1 LDCRTLVLASE
12 KFISREKL
20 MIQILRYGV
29 ALTVALLSLTAHADL
44 QEQLDVLEP
53 GAVFEL
59 PPEQLS
65 SLDFRVPGVTVS
77 CHADTVIDGGGEG
90 NAIDIL
96 AEEVTLS
103 SCAVR
108 NWGND
113 LNELDAGIFVARE
126 ARGAVVVDNRLQ
138 GPAFGVWLDATPDV
152 TVRNNTIRGD
162 ASMRPNDRGNGIH
175 LFNTTGALIEDNDIS
190 QTRDGIYIETAN
202 NNELRGNLITDLRYG
217 IHYMYSMH
225 NLLEGNVTRGT
236 RTGYA
241 LMQSKYL
248 EVHNNRSE
256 NDENYGILMNF
267 ITNSELRDNVVTG
280 VSQGQTGGVVISGAE
295 GKAVFIYNS
304 LYNTFEN
311 NVFRDSNIGI
321 HLTAGSEENEVF
333 GNAFV
338 NNQRQVK
345 YVATRT
351 QEWSKEGQ
359 GNYWSDYLGWDRNQ
373 DGIGDVPYEPNDN
386 VDRLLWT
393 YPEAK
398 VLMFSPA
405 VDTLRWVQDAF
416 PVVKAA
422 GVSDSHP
429 LMRQPEPLQ
438 SES

>member
-1 LDCRTLVLASE
+1 
-12 KFISREKL
+12 
-20 MIQILRYGV
+20 M
-29 ALTVALLSLTAHADL
+29 
-44 QEQLDVLEP
+44 
-53 GAVFEL
+53 
-59 PPEQLS
+59 
-65 SLDFRVPGVTVS
+65 
-77 CHADTVIDGGGEG
+77 
-90 NAIDIL
+90 
-96 AEEVTLS
+96 
-103 SCAVR
+103 
-108 NWGND
+108 
-113 LNELDAGIFVARE
+113 
-126 ARGAVVVDNRLQ
+126 
-138 GPAFGVWLDATPDV
+138 
-152 TVRNNTIRGD
+152 
-162 ASMRPNDRGNGIH
+162 
-175 LFNTTGALIEDNDIS
+175 FNTTGALIEGNDIS

-202 NNELRGNLITDLRYG
+202 NNELRNNLMTDLRYG

-248 EVHNNRSE
+248 KVLNNSSE
-256 NDENYGILMNF
+256 DDENYGILMNF
-267 ITNSELRDNVVTG
+267 ITNSELRGNVVTG
-280 VSQGQTGGVVISGAE
+280 VSQGQTAGISISGAE

-304 LYNTFEN
+304 LHNVFEN

-333 GNAFV
+333 SNAFV

-351 QEWSKEGQ
+351 QEWSKEGR

-373 DGIGDVPYEPNDN
+373 DGIGDVAYEPNDN

-429 LMRQPEPLQ
+429 LMSQPESIQP
-438 SES
+438 ES

>member
-1 LDCRTLVLASE
+1 
-12 KFISREKL
+12 

-29 ALTVALLSLTAHADL
+29 ALTVALLSLTAQADL
-44 QEQLDVLEP
+44 QDQLDALEP

-59 PPEQLS
+59 PPEQLPP
-65 SLDFRVPGVTVS
+65 LDFRVPGVTVS
-77 CHADTVIDGGGEG
+77 CHADTVIDGGGVG

-96 AEEVTLS
+96 AAEVTFS
-103 SCAVR
+103 GCQVR
-108 NWGND
+108 NWGGD

-126 ARGAVVVDNRLQ
+126 ARRAVIENNRLQ
-138 GPAFGVWLDATPDV
+138 GPAFGIWLDATKDV
-152 TVRNNTIRGD
+152 TVRNNHIRGD
-162 ASMRPNDRGNGIH
+162 SAIRSQDRGNGIH
-175 LFNTTGALIEDNDIS
+175 LFNTTGALIEGNDIS
-190 QTRDGIYIETAN
+190 QTRDAIYIETAN
-202 NNELRGNLITDLRYG
+202 NNEIRNNLMTDLRYG

-248 EVHNNRSE
+248 KVINNRSE

-267 ITNSELRDNVVTG
+267 ITNSQLRGNVVTG
-280 VSQGQTGGVVISGAE
+280 VSQGQTAGVSISGAE

-304 LYNTFEN
+304 LYNTFED
-311 NVFRDSNIGI
+311 NVFRDSDIGI
-321 HLTAGSEENEVF
+321 HLTAGSEDNEVF
-333 GNAFV
+333 SNAFV

-351 QEWSKEGQ
+351 QEWSKEGR

-373 DGIGDVPYEPNDN
+373 DGIGDVAYEPNDN

-398 VLMFSPA
+398 VLMYSPA

-429 LMRQPEPLQ
+429 LMSQPESIQP
-438 SES
+438 ES

>member
-1 LDCRTLVLASE
+1 MQE
-12 KFISREKL
+12 F
-20 MIQILRYGV
+20 MRYGV

-44 QEQLDVLEP
+44 QKQLDALEP

-59 PPEQLS
+59 PPEKLS

-90 NAIDIL
+90 NAVDIL
-96 AEEVTLS
+96 AEEVTFS
-103 SCAVR
+103 GCDAR
-108 NWGND
+108 NWGDD
-113 LNELDAGIFVARE
+113 LNELDAGIFIAPE
-126 ARGAVVVDNRLQ
+126 ARGAVVEDNRLQ
-138 GPAFGVWLDATPDV
+138 GPAFGIWLDGTPGV
-152 TVRNNTIRGD
+152 TVRGNNIRGD
-162 ASMRPNDRGNGIH
+162 ASIRSQDRGNGIH
-175 LFNTTGALIEDNDIS
+175 MFNTTGALIEGNDIS

-202 NNELRGNLITDLRYG
+202 NNELRNNLMTDLRYG

-248 EVHNNRSE
+248 KVLNNRSE
-256 NDENYGILMNF
+256 DDENYGILMNF
-267 ITNSELRDNVVTG
+267 ITNSELRGNVVTG
-280 VSQGQTGGVVISGAE
+280 VSQGQTAGISISGAE

-304 LYNTFEN
+304 LHNVFEN

-333 GNAFV
+333 SNAFV

-351 QEWSKEGQ
+351 QEWSKEGR

-373 DGIGDVPYEPNDN
+373 DGIGDVAYEPNDN

-429 LMRQPEPLQ
+429 LMSQPESIQP
-438 SES
+438 ES

>member
-1 LDCRTLVLASE
+1 MYL
-12 KFISREKL
+12 
-20 MIQILRYGV
+20 ILRYGV
-29 ALTVALLSLTAHADL
+29 ALTVALLSPTAHAGL
-44 QEQLDVLEP
+44 QEQLDALEP

-65 SLDFRVPGVTVS
+65 SLDLRVPGVTVS

-90 NAIDIL
+90 NAVDIL
-96 AEEVTLS
+96 AEGVTFS
-103 SCAVR
+103 GCDVR
-108 NWGND
+108 NWGGD
-113 LNELDAGIFVARE
+113 LNELDAGVFVARE
-126 ARGAVVVDNRLQ
+126 ARGAVIENNRLS
-138 GPAFGVWLDATPDV
+138 GPAFGIWLDATKDV
-152 TVRNNTIRGD
+152 TVRNNHLRGD
-162 ASMRPNDRGNGIH
+162 PGIRSQDRGNGIH
-175 LFNTTGALIEDNDIS
+175 MFNTTGALIEGNDIS

-248 EVHNNRSE
+248 KVFNNRSE

-267 ITNSELRDNVVTG
+267 ITNSELRGNVVTG
-280 VSQGQTGGVVISGAE
+280 VSQGETGGVSISGAE

-304 LYNTFEN
+304 LYNTFEG

-333 GNAFV
+333 SNAFV

-351 QEWSKEGQ
+351 QEWSKEGR

-373 DGIGDVPYEPNDN
+373 DGIGDVAYEPNDN

-416 PVVKAA
+416 PVIKAA

-429 LMRQPEPLQ
+429 LMSQPESIQP
-438 SES
+438 ES

>member
-1 LDCRTLVLASE
+1 
-12 KFISREKL
+12 
-20 MIQILRYGV
+20 MYQQLRYGV

-44 QEQLDVLEP
+44 QERLDALEP

-59 PPEQLS
+59 PPEQLPP
-65 SLDFRVPGVTVS
+65 LDFRVPGVAVS

-90 NAIDIL
+90 NAVDIL
-96 AEEVTLS
+96 AQEVTFS
-103 SCAVR
+103 GCEVR
-108 NWGND
+108 NWGDD

-126 ARGAVVVDNRLQ
+126 ARGAVVENNRLQ
-138 GPAFGVWLDATPDV
+138 GPAFGIWLDATRDV
-152 TVRNNTIRGD
+152 TVRNNEVRGD
-162 ASMRPNDRGNGIH
+162 ASIRSQDRGNGIH
-175 LFNTTGALIEDNDIS
+175 LFNTTGALIDGNDIR
-190 QTRDGIYIETAN
+190 QTRDAIYIETAN
-202 NNELRGNLITDLRYG
+202 NNEIRNNLMTDLRYG

-248 EVHNNRSE
+248 TVLNNRSE

-267 ITNSELRDNVVTG
+267 ITNSELRGNVVTG
-280 VSQGQTGGVVISGAE
+280 VSQGETAGVAISGAE

-311 NVFRDSNIGI
+311 NVFRDSDIGI
-321 HLTAGSEENEVF
+321 HLTAGSEDNEVF
-333 GNAFV
+333 SNAFV

-351 QEWSKEGQ
+351 QEWSREGR

-373 DGIGDVPYEPNDN
+373 DGIGDVAYEPNDN

-429 LMRQPEPLQ
+429 LMRPPEPLQ
-438 SES
+438 PES

>member
-1 LDCRTLVLASE
+1 MYLL
-12 KFISREKL
+12 
-20 MIQILRYGV
+20 LRYGV
-29 ALTVALLSLTAHADL
+29 ALAVALLSLTAHASL
-44 QEQLDVLEP
+44 QEQLDALEP

-59 PPEQLS
+59 PPEQLPP
-65 SLDFRVPGVTVS
+65 LDFRVPGVTVS

-103 SCAVR
+103 GCQVR
-108 NWGND
+108 NWGED
-113 LNELDAGIFVARE
+113 LNELDAGIFVAPE
-126 ARGAVVVDNRLQ
+126 AWGAVVEGNRLN
-138 GPAFGVWLDATPDV
+138 GPAFGIWLDGTRDV
-152 TVRNNTIRGD
+152 TVRDNHIRGD
-162 ASMRPNDRGNGIH
+162 AGIRSQDRGNGIH
-175 LFNTTGALIEDNDIS
+175 LFNTTGALIEGNDIS
-190 QTRDGIYIETAN
+190 QTRDAIYIETAN
-202 NNELRGNLITDLRYG
+202 NNEIRNNVMTDLRYG

-248 EVHNNRSE
+248 KVINNRSE

-267 ITNSELRDNVVTG
+267 ITNSELRGNVVTG
-280 VSQGQTGGVVISGAE
+280 VSQGQTAGVEISGAE

-321 HLTAGSEENEVF
+321 HLTAGSEDNEVF
-333 GNAFV
+333 NNAFV

-351 QEWSKEGQ
+351 QEWSKKGR
-359 GNYWSDYLGWDRNQ
+359 GNYWSDYLGWDRDQ

-429 LMRQPEPLQ
+429 LMSQPESLQ
-438 SES
+438 PES

>member
-1 LDCRTLVLASE
+1 MYQL
-12 KFISREKL
+12 
-20 MIQILRYGV
+20 LRYGV
-29 ALTVALLSLTAHADL
+29 ALTVALLSLTANADL
-44 QEQLDVLEP
+44 QEQLDALEP

-59 PPEQLS
+59 PPEKLS
-65 SLDFRVPGVTVS
+65 SLDLRVPDVTVS
-77 CHADTVIDGGGEG
+77 CHADTVIDGGNEG
-90 NAIDIL
+90 NAVDIL
-96 AEEVTLS
+96 AEKVTFS
-103 SCAVR
+103 GCEVR
-108 NWGND
+108 NWGDD
-113 LNELDAGIFVARE
+113 LNTLDAGIFVARE
-126 ARGAVVVDNRLQ
+126 ASGAVVERNRLS
-138 GPAFGVWLDATPDV
+138 GPAFGIWLDATKDV
-152 TVRNNTIRGD
+152 TVRDNRVRGD
-162 ASMRPNDRGNGIH
+162 VSIRSQDRGNGIH
-175 LFNTTGALIEDNDIS
+175 LFNTTGALIEGNDIS
-190 QTRDGIYIETAN
+190 QTRDAIYIETAN
-202 NNELRGNLITDLRYG
+202 NNEIRNNLMTDLRYG

-248 EVHNNRSE
+248 KVFNNRSE

-267 ITNSELRDNVVTG
+267 ITNSELRGNVVTG
-280 VSQGQTGGVVISGAE
+280 VSQGQTAGISISGAE

-304 LYNTFEN
+304 LHNTFEN

-333 GNAFV
+333 SNAFV
-338 NNQRQVK
+338 DNQRQVK

-351 QEWSKEGQ
+351 QEWSKEGR

-373 DGIGDVPYEPNDN
+373 DGIGDVAYEPNDN

-429 LMRQPEPLQ
+429 LMSQPESIRP
-438 SES
+438 ES

>member
-1 LDCRTLVLASE
+1 
-12 KFISREKL
+12 
-20 MIQILRYGV
+20 MYQPLRYGV

-44 QEQLDVLEP
+44 QQQLDALEP

-59 PPEQLS
+59 PPEKLS
-65 SLDFRVPGVTVS
+65 SLDLRVPGVTVS

-90 NAIDIL
+90 NAVDIL
-96 AEEVTLS
+96 AAEVTFS
-103 SCAVR
+103 GCQVR
-108 NWGND
+108 NWGGD

-126 ARGAVVVDNRLQ
+126 ARGAVIENNRLQ
-138 GPAFGVWLDATPDV
+138 GPAFGVWLDATKDV
-152 TVRNNTIRGD
+152 MVRNNLIRGD
-162 ASMRPNDRGNGIH
+162 AGIRSQDRGNGIH
-175 LFNTTGALIEDNDIS
+175 LFNTTGALVEGNDIS
-190 QTRDGIYIETAN
+190 QTRDAIYIETAN
-202 NNELRGNLITDLRYG
+202 HNVIRNNRMTDLRYG

-248 EVHNNRSE
+248 KVINNRSE

-267 ITNSELRDNVVTG
+267 ITNSEFRGNVVTG
-280 VSQGQTGGVVISGAE
+280 VSQGETAGVAISGAE

-304 LYNTFEN
+304 LYNTFES

-333 GNAFV
+333 NNAFV

-351 QEWSKEGQ
+351 QEWSKEGR

-373 DGIGDVPYEPNDN
+373 DGIGDVAYEPNDN

-429 LMRQPEPLQ
+429 LMRQPESLQ
-438 SES
+438 PES

>member
-1 LDCRTLVLASE
+1 
-12 KFISREKL
+12 

-29 ALTVALLSLTAHADL
+29 ALTVALLSLTAQADL
-44 QEQLDVLEP
+44 QDQLDALEP

-59 PPEQLS
+59 PPEQLPP
-65 SLDFRVPGVTVS
+65 LDFRVPGVTVS
-77 CHADTVIDGGGEG
+77 CHAGTVIDGGGEG

-96 AEEVTLS
+96 AAEVTFS
-103 SCAVR
+103 GCQVR
-108 NWGND
+108 NWGGD

-126 ARGAVVVDNRLQ
+126 ARGAVIENNRLQ
-138 GPAFGVWLDATPDV
+138 GPAFGIWLDATKDV
-152 TVRNNTIRGD
+152 TVRNNHIRGD
-162 ASMRPNDRGNGIH
+162 SAIRSQDRGNGIH
-175 LFNTTGALIEDNDIS
+175 LFNTTGALIEGNDIS
-190 QTRDGIYIETAN
+190 QTRDAIYIETAN
-202 NNELRGNLITDLRYG
+202 NNEIRNNLMTDLRYG

-248 EVHNNRSE
+248 KVINNRSE

-267 ITNSELRDNVVTG
+267 ITNSQLRGNVVTG
-280 VSQGQTGGVVISGAE
+280 VSQGQTAGVSISGAE

-311 NVFRDSNIGI
+311 NVFRDSDIGI
-321 HLTAGSEENEVF
+321 HLTAGSEDNEVF
-333 GNAFV
+333 SNAFV

-351 QEWSKEGQ
+351 QEWSKEGR

-373 DGIGDVPYEPNDN
+373 DGIGDVAYEPNDN

-398 VLMFSPA
+398 VLMYSPA

-429 LMRQPEPLQ
+429 LMSQPESIQP
-438 SES
+438 ES